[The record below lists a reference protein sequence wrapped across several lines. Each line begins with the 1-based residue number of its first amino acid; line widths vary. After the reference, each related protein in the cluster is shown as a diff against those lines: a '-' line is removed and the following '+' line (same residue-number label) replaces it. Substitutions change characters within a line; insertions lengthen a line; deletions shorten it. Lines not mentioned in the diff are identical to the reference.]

1 MTLTV
6 FKAGN
11 TWAVSVPRELAIK
24 LNLKLGDKV
33 EPYLVD
39 HSFAYRP
46 TKTGQGEISSEFNQ
60 WLQKTAKKYGS
71 ALKKLASE

>member
-11 TWAVSVPRELAIK
+11 TWAVSIPRELARK
-24 LNLKLGDKV
+24 LNIEPGDKV

-46 TKTGQGEISSEFNQ
+46 VGVDPSLKKWFGNFKKRYGPALRE
-60 WLQKTAKKYGS
+60 LAKK
-71 ALKKLASE
+71 